1 MKIKQT
7 YSIRESDFGT
17 QEINVI
23 ISDVY
28 TDLFNGDDV
37 DIETDIIKLE
47 STRED
52 LELEKLSFAVDE
64 LGFSIRE
71 TSADT
76 EDDKNALFFCLDATK
91 VEVERYIII
100 YFGTISESNLVFA
113 GKINSKISGQDIK
126 HDRSE
131 WSDDL
136 GALREYKFTALT
148 IDFALL
154 EQALFTDE
162 IKDSLG
168 NDVDNIYTRL
178 AETDYSAIT
187 GICST
192 PTCYV
197 VSNPE
202 TENVKHRPQF
212 NLFDGINL
220 YLDKANDI
228 IFDLHGISVGFTF
241 VDSEL
246 GIDVAPAEFE
256 IDEDDYGYITA
267 VKPDIDQLINLRI
280 CSTPN
285 GTDEGKPYSSIHLHR
300 GMIEPYSYNSTY
312 TDGERKFLKHDGEN
326 EERYSWK
333 RYKNVAELLINLAR
347 NYGCYIVKEISST
360 AINLKFVPRKD
371 INLNDSIRLIG
382 ANSGTIDTEV
392 GTNNEVIRFREL
404 ANDLFARNPNN
415 TEYLKLGGSTLESFG
430 VELEDKKSDFDT
442 LDIYKKPAFIWE
454 FIQGTLDKLKDSA
467 IIYDLPTSASIGLVD
482 NFTRGGS
489 IVYGSYSGKY
499 NSYGIRGVWL
509 QNTHIKDEE
518 GSGTGGGVVHFSLD
532 ERINSSVNI
541 FCTTPETGSG
551 TVLRPIAEIY
561 FKHGLQNHEVGSFEE
576 YLSRV
581 LVTERQFYNTTYT
594 LKAPYWNGFAEDT
607 SGTNP
612 SWKNL
617 KLGTNIKLTENV
629 IRYIDD
635 EFQEVVLTNEFTVIS
650 IERNLQRPETTI
662 KLALKSR
669 FAYGYND
676 DLGLVA
682 TTFSMPAPDFPD
694 TSPSIITFF
703 DDSEVSIA
711 EYEIETGE
719 TIEVGHAVSILP
731 TGKAVKT
738 KSQSTQG
745 ANILGIAYEVNND
758 DELVKVIL
766 SGLIRRE
773 GWSFAG
779 IGKDVFAQ
787 TNAGNNINQTGL
799 FIVSGSE
806 DLSIFVGKAVTD
818 KAILVKPEQYLLA

>member
-71 TSADT
+71 TSIDD
-76 EDDKNALFFCLDATK
+76 EDDKNALFFCLDAK
-91 VEVERYIII
+91 DYKVERYIAL
-100 YFGTISESNLVFA
+100 YFGTIEISNLGFL
-113 GKINSKISGQDIK
+113 GKINSKVSAQDIK
-126 HDRSE
+126 HNRTD

-136 GALREYKFTALT
+136 GALREYKLFAQS

-154 EQALFTDE
+154 DEVLF
-162 IKDSLG
+162 
-168 NDVDNIYTRL
+168 NDTIEDNTGSVIPNLYDRL
-178 AETDYSAIT
+178 AVSDYASIDAICT
-187 GICST
+187 T
-192 PTCYV
+192 FNCYDV
-197 VSNPE
+197 
-202 TENVKHRPQF
+202 TEPLVDTVKHRPYF
-212 NLFDGINL
+212 NLFDAINL
-220 YLDKANDI
+220 YLDLANDI
-228 IFDLHGISVGFTF
+228 LFEKYGISVGFSF
-241 VDSEL
+241 EDSNL

-256 IDEDDYGYITA
+256 FDSEGYGYLTA
-267 VKPDIDQLINLRI
+267 VKPDILQLINLRV
-280 CSTPN
+280 CSTAF
-285 GTDEGKPYSSIHLHR
+285 GIESAKLYSSVHLHR
-300 GMIEPYSYNSTY
+300 GLIEPFTYNSWI
-312 TDGERKFLKHDGEN
+312 DGEGARRFHFNDGEN
-326 EERYSWK
+326 EEKYSWK

-347 NYGCYIVKEISST
+347 NYGCYIVKEITPT
-360 AINLKFVPRKD
+360 AINIKFVPRKEID
-371 INLNDSIRLIG
+371 KSDNIRIIG
-382 ANSGTIDTEV
+382 ANSGTVDTEV
-392 GTNNEVIRFREL
+392 GINNETIKISEF
-404 ANDLFARNPNN
+404 ANDLFVRNPTK
-415 TEYLKLGGSTLESFG
+415 TEYLKYGGSTMDSFS
-430 VELEDKKSDFDT
+430 VELEDKYDKIENVKDKYKSPSYMWDFIKDT
-442 LDIYKKPAFIWE
+442 FSK
-454 FIQGTLDKLKDSA
+454 DKDNVKL
-467 IIYDLPTSASIGLVD
+467 YDLPTSASIGLVD
-482 NFTRGGS
+482 NFSLGGPS
-489 IVYGSYSGKY
+489 VGGGKY
-499 NSYGIRGVWL
+499 NGYGIRGVWL
-509 QNTHIKDEE
+509 QNTYIKEDRVTIE
-518 GSGTGGGVVHFSLD
+518 GIFHQSLD
-532 ERINSSVNI
+532 ERVNSCVNI
-541 FCTTPETGSG
+541 ICYTPETGSG

-561 FKHGLQNHEVGSFEE
+561 FKHGSQNYEVGSFEE
-576 YLSRV
+576 YLKKI

-594 LKAPYWNGFAEDT
+594 FKLPYWNGFAEDT

-612 SWKNL
+612 TWKNL

-629 IRYIDD
+629 VSYLDA
-635 EFQEVVLTNEFTVIS
+635 EFQELLLTNEFTVIS
-650 IERNLQRPETTI
+650 IERNLQKPETTI
-662 KLALKSR
+662 KLSLKSR
-669 FAYGYND
+669 FAYGTND
-676 DLGLVA
+676 DSGLVA
-682 TTFSMPAPDFPD
+682 PTFSIPAPDFPD

-711 EYEIETGE
+711 EYEVETGE

-779 IGKDVFAQ
+779 IGKDVFAV
-787 TNAGNNINQTGL
+787 TNAGSNINQTGL

-818 KAILVKPEQYLLA
+818 KALLVRPEQYLLA